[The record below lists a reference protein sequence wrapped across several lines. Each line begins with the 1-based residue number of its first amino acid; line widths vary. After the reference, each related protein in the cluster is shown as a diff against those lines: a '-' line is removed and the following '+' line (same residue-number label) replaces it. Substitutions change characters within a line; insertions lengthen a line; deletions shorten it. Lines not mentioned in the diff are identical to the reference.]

1 MAYIIYM
8 THECKFVTHMRLT
21 HRPEAL
27 PGNRRSDVRRFTYTH
42 GQQIIYDEL
51 DVSVITEREKAR

>member
-1 MAYIIYM
+1 M
-8 THECKFVTHMRLT
+8 TRECKFVTRMRLT